1 MQISDQSHLTIQT
14 MQSTNWYTYYTMQ
27 TIPHL
32 QEATSS
38 LEQGCDLCRPISKD
52 CDCPCPVILP
62 DPISITE
69 ADMTPSDF
77 DDLDMITIID
87 LDSGRHSYFYPET
100 GWSRHTSTSADVLPD
115 DAQQTSTIR
124 NSDVIPPKYQ
134 SLSELSEL
142 EFIVGENDRPKRF
155 KLMRTKNTTLK
166 KRPGTFST
174 RKSTLRPKY
183 TYIRM

>member
-1 MQISDQSHLTIQT
+1 MQILDQSHLTIQT

-124 NSDVIPPKYQ
+124 NNDVIPPKYQ

-166 KRPGTFST
+166 KRPGIFST

>member
-1 MQISDQSHLTIQT
+1 MQILDQSHLTIQT

-52 CDCPCPVILP
+52 CDCPCPIILP

-87 LDSGRHSYFYPET
+87 LDSGRHIFTQRRDGHDILLLLQTYYRMTHNRLQRFATVTSY
-100 GWSRHTSTSADVLPD
+100 H
-115 DAQQTSTIR
+115 R
-124 NSDVIPPKYQ
+124 NTNQYQ
-134 SLSELSEL
+134 
-142 EFIVGENDRPKRF
+142 N
-155 KLMRTKNTTLK
+155 
-166 KRPGTFST
+166 
-174 RKSTLRPKY
+174 
-183 TYIRM
+183 